1 MTVDREASKRK
12 NLRNKYPLVVSE
24 DNSVQ
29 EQNRQS
35 LTAGAKLLLLRQERK
50 RKRKEWG
57 KKCQCSFCRSP
68 NPPTTKNNATL
79 QWATVACYIIAMS
92 PQQAKGK
99 KNAHILKKKKDYFF
113 QHDKT
118 PWCELPLP
126 ISVNAFRMLL
136 WVSALSRTF
145 SRQFRMQVDNG
156 GNKVVKLKWRRK
168 QSGIHSIPGCCG

>member
-99 KNAHILKKKKDYFF
+99 KNAHILKKKKIIFSNMIKRLD
-113 QHDKT
+113 
-118 PWCELPLP
+118 
-126 ISVNAFRMLL
+126 VNSPSLFRLMHF
-136 WVSALSRTF
+136 ACF
-145 SRQFRMQVDNG
+145 SGCLHCPAHSLGSSECKSIMVET
-156 GNKVVKLKWRRK
+156 KL
-168 QSGIHSIPGCCG
+168 